1 MKKIYNLVAACVMGL
16 ALTSC
21 NDFLDYTPTAVVD
34 EDKAF
39 ADPEGMVTSAYA
51 MLGDCWYTYPF
62 NLFPY
67 GDITSDDC
75 LKGGSGP
82 NDTGYH
88 AFDIWTTLT
97 STTPGEMDELWYR
110 LYCAVSRCNRA
121 LLSLER
127 NGESTLGAETTRQRE
142 AEVRFLRGHFY
153 YKLLT
158 VFRQIPWIDEKV
170 EDAGTQESVRNDEY
184 TYEQLFGK
192 VIDDFKSAYDVLP
205 VKEPGQ
211 DGRANKI
218 AAAAYLAKC
227 YLNLAWGDGY
237 ESGTGV
243 GHINTKYMDS
253 VVVYTDA
260 VMKSDYGYLEDYGD
274 IFLPEYKNSK
284 ESVFAVQCSDYE
296 DDHTTYGRANWS
308 VTLNGA
314 WGMWSCGWDFHKP
327 SQDLVNAFKTKNG
340 LPMFDDYDDSI
351 DYPINGQPTAQK
363 WDPRLF
369 HTVGMPSFPYKYEE
383 EYTQTMANSRDA
395 TDYGY
400 YTSLKE
406 VPQRSKGETFNGS
419 WQAFATNDYVIRYT
433 DVMLMRA
440 EALIELNRLS
450 EARDIINAIR
460 RRAANSVSKHIEYAA
475 DQCEIAEYPIEDY
488 FDTKEHARKCLQ
500 WERRLEMAM
509 ENGRFFDL
517 RRWGIAS
524 KTLNAYFNKAK
535 DATYSFFDHN
545 GNVMEGAPVT
555 YDENG
560 NVTGATEQYYG
571 QYYRDA
577 KFTPEKNEFFPIP
590 YNQLFYIPGLYQQNK
605 GYN

>member
-1 MKKIYNLVAACVMGL
+1 MKKIYNILAACVIGL
-16 ALTSC
+16 TLTSC
-21 NDFLDYTPTAVVD
+21 DDFLDYNPTAVIDV
-34 EDKAF
+34 DKAF

-51 MLGDCWYTYPF
+51 MLGDCWYSYPF

-67 GDITSDDC
+67 GDIASDDC

-88 AFDIWTTLT
+88 AIDIWKTVTP
-97 STTPGEMDELWYR
+97 TTPGEMDELWYR

-127 NGESTLGAETTRQRE
+127 NGESKLGAETTRQRI
-142 AEVRFLRGHFY
+142 AEVKFLRGHFY

-158 VFRQIPWIDEKV
+158 VFRKIPWIDEKV
-170 EDAGTQESVRNDEY
+170 EAAGSQESVKNDAYKYRE
-184 TYEQLFGK
+184 LFGK
-192 VIDDFKSAYDVLP
+192 VIDDFKAAYDVLP
-205 VKEPGQ
+205 VKGPGE

-237 ESGTGV
+237 EANTGV
-243 GHINTKYMDS
+243 GHITPEYMDS
-253 VVVYTDA
+253 VVYYTND
-260 VMKSDYGYLEDYGD
+260 VVNSDYGYLEDYGD

-284 ESVFAVQCSDYE
+284 ESIFAVQCSDYE
-296 DDHTTYGRANWS
+296 DDHTTFGRANWS
-308 VTLNGA
+308 TVLNGC
-314 WGMWSCGWDFHKP
+314 WQMWSCGWDFHKP
-327 SQDLVNAFKTKNG
+327 SQNLVNAFKTKNG
-340 LPMFDDYDDSI
+340 LPMFDDYNNSI

-369 HTVGMPSFPYKYEE
+369 HTVGMPSFPYKYES

-406 VPQRSKGETFNGS
+406 VPQRSKGETYNDS
-419 WQAFATNDYVIRYT
+419 WQAFAMNEYVLRYT

-440 EALIELNRLS
+440 EALIELGRLS
-450 EARDIINAIR
+450 EARTIINDIR
-460 RRAANSVSKHIEYAA
+460 RRAANSVAKHIYYAA
-475 DQCEIAEYPIEDY
+475 NQCEIAEYPESY
-488 FDTKEHARKCLQ
+488 FANKETARKCLR

-524 KTLNAYFNKAK
+524 QTLNAYYASEQN
-535 DATYSFFDHN
+535 DVYSFFDHN
-545 GNVMEGAPVT
+545 GNVMAGAPVT
-555 YDENG
+555 YDSNG
-560 NVTGATEQYYG
+560 NITSDTEMHYG
-571 QYYRDA
+571 QYYRDGL
-577 KFTPEKNEFFPIP
+577 FTAGKNEFFPIP
-590 YNQLFYIPGLYQQNK
+590 YNQMFYIPGLYTQNE

>member
-1 MKKIYNLVAACVMGL
+1 MKKIYNILAACVIGL
-16 ALTSC
+16 TLTSC
-21 NDFLDYTPTAVVD
+21 DDFLDYNPTAVIDV
-34 EDKAF
+34 DKAF

-51 MLGDCWYTYPF
+51 MLGDCWYSYPF

-67 GDITSDDC
+67 GDIASDDC

-88 AFDIWTTLT
+88 AIDIWKTVTP
-97 STTPGEMDELWYR
+97 TTPGEMDELWYR

-127 NGESTLGAETTRQRE
+127 NGESKLGAETTRQRI
-142 AEVRFLRGHFY
+142 AEVKFLRGHFY

-158 VFRQIPWIDEKV
+158 VFRKIPWIDEKV
-170 EDAGTQESVRNDEY
+170 EAAGSQESVKNDAYKYRE
-184 TYEQLFGK
+184 LFGK
-192 VIDDFKSAYDVLP
+192 VIDDFKAAYDVLP
-205 VKEPGQ
+205 VKGPGE

-237 ESGTGV
+237 EANTGV
-243 GHINTKYMDS
+243 GHITPEYMDS
-253 VVVYTDA
+253 VVYYTND
-260 VMKSDYGYLEDYGD
+260 VVNSDYGYLEDYGD

-284 ESVFAVQCSDYE
+284 ESIFAVQCSDYE

-308 VTLNGA
+308 TVLNGC
-314 WGMWSCGWDFHKP
+314 WQMWSCGWDFHKP
-327 SQDLVNAFKTKNG
+327 SQNLVNAFKTKNG
-340 LPMFDDYDDSI
+340 LPMFDDYNNSI

-369 HTVGMPSFPYKYEE
+369 HTVGMPSFPYKYEA

-406 VPQRSKGETFNGS
+406 VPQRSKGETYNDS
-419 WQAFATNDYVIRYT
+419 WQAFAMNEYVLRYT

-440 EALIELNRLS
+440 EALIELGRLS
-450 EARDIINAIR
+450 EARTIINDIR
-460 RRAANSVSKHIEYAA
+460 RRAANSVAKHIDYAA
-475 DQCEIAEYPIEDY
+475 NQCEIAEYPESY
-488 FDTKEHARKCLQ
+488 FANKETARKCLR

-524 KTLNAYFNKAK
+524 QTLNAYYASEQN
-535 DATYSFFDHN
+535 DVYSFFDHN
-545 GNVMEGAPVT
+545 GNVMAGAPVT
-555 YDENG
+555 YDSNG
-560 NVTGATEQYYG
+560 NITSDTEMHYG
-571 QYYRDA
+571 QYYRDGL
-577 KFTPEKNEFFPIP
+577 FTAGKNEFFPIP
-590 YNQLFYIPGLYQQNK
+590 YNQMFYIPGLYTQNE

>member
-1 MKKIYNLVAACVMGL
+1 MKKIYNILAACVIGL
-16 ALTSC
+16 TLTSC
-21 NDFLDYTPTAVVD
+21 DDFLDYNPTAVIDV
-34 EDKAF
+34 DKAF

-51 MLGDCWYTYPF
+51 MLGDCWYSYPF

-67 GDITSDDC
+67 GDIASDDC

-88 AFDIWTTLT
+88 AIDIWKTVTP
-97 STTPGEMDELWYR
+97 TTPGEMDELWYR

-127 NGESTLGAETTRQRE
+127 NGESKLGAETTRQRI
-142 AEVRFLRGHFY
+142 AEVKFLRGHFY

-158 VFRQIPWIDEKV
+158 VFRKIPWIDEKV
-170 EDAGTQESVRNDEY
+170 EAAGSQESVKNDAYKYRE
-184 TYEQLFGK
+184 LFGK
-192 VIDDFKSAYDVLP
+192 VIDDFKAAYDVLP
-205 VKEPGQ
+205 VKGPGE

-237 ESGTGV
+237 EANTGV
-243 GHINTKYMDS
+243 GHITPEYMDS
-253 VVVYTDA
+253 VVYYTND
-260 VMKSDYGYLEDYGD
+260 VVNSDYGYLEDYGD

-284 ESVFAVQCSDYE
+284 ESIFAVQCSDYE
-296 DDHTTYGRANWS
+296 DDHTTFGRANWS
-308 VTLNGA
+308 TVLNGC
-314 WGMWSCGWDFHKP
+314 WQMWSCGWDFHKP
-327 SQDLVNAFKTKNG
+327 SQNLVNAFKTKDG
-340 LPMFDDYDDSI
+340 LPMFDDYNNSI

-369 HTVGMPSFPYKYEE
+369 HTVGMPSFPYKYEA

-406 VPQRSKGETFNGS
+406 VPQRSKGETYNDS
-419 WQAFATNDYVIRYT
+419 WQAFAMNEYVLRYT

-440 EALIELNRLS
+440 EALIELGRLS
-450 EARDIINAIR
+450 EARTIINDIR
-460 RRAANSVSKHIEYAA
+460 RRAANSVAKHIDYAA
-475 DQCEIAEYPIEDY
+475 NQCEIAEYPESY
-488 FDTKEHARKCLQ
+488 FANKETARKCLR

-524 KTLNAYFNKAK
+524 QTLNAYYASEQN
-535 DATYSFFDHN
+535 DVYSFFDHN
-545 GNVMEGAPVT
+545 GNVMAGAPVT
-555 YDENG
+555 YDSNG
-560 NVTGATEQYYG
+560 NITSDTEMHYG
-571 QYYRDA
+571 QYYRDGL
-577 KFTPEKNEFFPIP
+577 FTAGKNEFFPIP
-590 YNQLFYIPGLYQQNK
+590 YNQMFYIPGLYTQNEN
-605 GYN
+605 YN

>member
-1 MKKIYNLVAACVMGL
+1 MKKIYNILAACVIGL
-16 ALTSC
+16 TLTSC
-21 NDFLDYTPTAVVD
+21 DDFLDYNPTAVID

-51 MLGDCWYTYPF
+51 MLGDCWYSYPF

-67 GDITSDDC
+67 GDIASDDC

-88 AFDIWTTLT
+88 AIDIWKTVTP
-97 STTPGEMDELWYR
+97 TTPGEMDELWYR

-127 NGESTLGAETTRQRE
+127 NGESKLGAETTRQRI
-142 AEVRFLRGHFY
+142 AEVKFLRGHFY

-158 VFRQIPWIDEKV
+158 VFRKIPWIDEKV
-170 EDAGTQESVRNDEY
+170 EAAGSQESVKNDAYKYRE
-184 TYEQLFGK
+184 LFGK
-192 VIDDFKSAYDVLP
+192 VIDDFKAAYDVLP
-205 VKEPGQ
+205 VKGPGE

-237 ESGTGV
+237 EANTGV
-243 GHINTKYMDS
+243 GHITPEYMDS
-253 VVVYTDA
+253 VVYYTND
-260 VMKSDYGYLEDYGD
+260 VVNSDYGYLEDYGD

-284 ESVFAVQCSDYE
+284 ESIFAVQCSDYE
-296 DDHTTYGRANWS
+296 DDHTTFGRANWS
-308 VTLNGA
+308 TVLNGC
-314 WGMWSCGWDFHKP
+314 WQMWSCGWDFHKP
-327 SQDLVNAFKTKNG
+327 SQNLVNAFKTKNG
-340 LPMFDDYDDSI
+340 LPMFDDYNNSI

-369 HTVGMPSFPYKYEE
+369 HTVGMPSFPYKYEA

-406 VPQRSKGETFNGS
+406 VPQRSKGETYNDS
-419 WQAFATNDYVIRYT
+419 WQAFAMNEYVLRYT

-440 EALIELNRLS
+440 EALIELGRLS
-450 EARDIINAIR
+450 EARTIINDIR
-460 RRAANSVSKHIEYAA
+460 RRAANSVAKHIDYAA
-475 DQCEIAEYPIEDY
+475 NQCEIAEYPESY
-488 FDTKEHARKCLQ
+488 FANKETARKCLR

-524 KTLNAYFNKAK
+524 QTLNAYYASEQN
-535 DATYSFFDHN
+535 DVYSFFDHN
-545 GNVMEGAPVT
+545 GNVMAGAPVT
-555 YDENG
+555 YDSNG
-560 NVTGATEQYYG
+560 NITSDTEMHYG
-571 QYYRDA
+571 QYYRDGL
-577 KFTPEKNEFFPIP
+577 FTAGKNEFFPIP
-590 YNQLFYIPGLYQQNK
+590 YNQMFYIPGLYTQNE